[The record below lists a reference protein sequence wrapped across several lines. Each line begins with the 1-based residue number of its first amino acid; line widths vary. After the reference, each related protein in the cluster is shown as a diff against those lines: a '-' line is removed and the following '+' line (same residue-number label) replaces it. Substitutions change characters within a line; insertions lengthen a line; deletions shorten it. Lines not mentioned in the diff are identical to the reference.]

1 MSPEPETL
9 EPENENENEASSIS
23 VLIVDDHP
31 MTLDALTGY
40 LETAADIR
48 VVACT
53 RDGEQAVVLV
63 QDEVPDVVL
72 MDLVLDGSEIDGVEA
87 TRRITEISPNT
98 QVLALSAYDD
108 DRHVF
113 PALKAGAMGY
123 VLKTASAGEIKDAIR
138 SVARRQPFLDRRIYE
153 KLQQFLAQMRE
164 EVLLPEPGPHLT
176 PREEEVL
183 DLLTEGLSNREIAEE
198 LVVSIKT
205 VKTHVSNILQKLHLS
220 DRNQA
225 RFWALQRRAQQ
236 EQEKK

>member
-1 MSPEPETL
+1 MCTS
-9 EPENENENEASSIS
+9 NESSIIS

-31 MTLDALTGY
+31 MTLNGLSGY
-40 LETAADIR
+40 LETTEDIE

-53 RDGEQAVVLV
+53 GDGEEAVALV
-63 QDEVPDVVL
+63 QEKVPDVVL
-72 MDLVLDGSEIDGVEA
+72 MDLVLDGSEIDGIEA
-87 TRRITEISPNT
+87 TRRITAVSPST

-108 DRHVF
+108 DQHVF

-123 VLKTASAGEIKDAIR
+123 VLKTAYSGEIVDAIR

-153 KLQQFLAQMRE
+153 KLRGFLTQLGDE
-164 EVLLPEPGPHLT
+164 LLVPEPGPRLT

-183 DLLTEGLSNREIAEE
+183 ELLAEGMTNQQIADR

-220 DRNQA
+220 DRTQA
-225 RFWALQRRAQQ
+225 RFWALQQRAQ
-236 EQEKK
+236 ENAEGMP